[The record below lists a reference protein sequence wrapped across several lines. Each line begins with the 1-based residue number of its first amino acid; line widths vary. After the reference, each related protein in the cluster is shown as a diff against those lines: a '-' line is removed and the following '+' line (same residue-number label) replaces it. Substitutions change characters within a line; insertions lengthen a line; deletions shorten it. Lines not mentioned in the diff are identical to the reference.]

1 MEKENPAILRH
12 VFHNS
17 FHFVALRRDPWNL
30 WFWMDSAP
38 LPRITGLKSGSD
50 FEWHSKWQLLGKAS
64 YSACLLAMT
73 MTRTDATQSVW
84 HVTALI
90 IRTPAHKS
98 RITIPGLHSLGT
110 ERKHTRW
117 HSKSFKSLTVSALF
131 CSEKPSLHFHCSVWE
146 TKGLHI
152 VLLHFFFC
160 AFVYP

>member
-1 MEKENPAILRH
+1 
-12 VFHNS
+12 
-17 FHFVALRRDPWNL
+17 
-30 WFWMDSAP
+30 MDSAP

-50 FEWHSKWQLLGKAS
+50 FEWHFKWQLLGKAS
-64 YSACLLAMT
+64 YSACLLTMT
-73 MTRTDATQSVW
+73 MTRTDATLSVW

-152 VLLHFFFC
+152 VLLHFFFALLFILKVRGATEIAAGWKGDGAVC
-160 AFVYP
+160 ALIFPLHIS